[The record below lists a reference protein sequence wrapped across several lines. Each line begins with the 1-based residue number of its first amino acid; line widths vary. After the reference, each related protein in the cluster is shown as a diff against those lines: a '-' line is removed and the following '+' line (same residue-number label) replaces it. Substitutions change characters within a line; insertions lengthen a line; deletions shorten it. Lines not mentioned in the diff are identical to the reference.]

1 MRNTSQ
7 TTSWS
12 FVRSMRVRMLFVAIA
27 VFASLPAV
35 GISVSDAAANQ
46 LVQVTGV
53 VRDTTGAAIAN
64 AIVETANGQVRT
76 GPLGRYTSYVSPTYR
91 YVNVTRDDRT
101 SGRMPQVQ
109 TGVVVPV
116 SALGNSP
123 VTVDLYV
130 PVARLLTVDLY
141 VPVARLLTVKV
152 SDSRG
157 PVSGVYVRTDGSACS
172 VPSGPWR
179 QFCSFRNGIGGT
191 TNGLG
196 EVVLRVVGTGQLE
209 GNLTITAEKA
219 AQIATR
225 SGVAVTRDSL
235 IQLTFRCVLPGFGCR

>member
-130 PVARLLTVDLY
+130 PVARLLTV
-141 VPVARLLTVKV
+141 KV

-191 TNGLG
+191 TNSLG